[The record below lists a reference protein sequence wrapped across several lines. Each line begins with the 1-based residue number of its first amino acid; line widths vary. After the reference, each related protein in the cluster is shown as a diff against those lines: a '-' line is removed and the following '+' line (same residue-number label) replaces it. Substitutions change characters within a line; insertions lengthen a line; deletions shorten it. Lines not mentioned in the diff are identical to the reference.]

1 MEGYEPTEKQIAFAT
16 KIAWTLGID
25 LPEEYSISAYSDF
38 ITENYREFQKITSI
52 ISTENIKEE
61 HRMFRY

>member
-38 ITENYREFQKITSI
+38 ITDNYREFQKITSI
-52 ISTENIKEE
+52 IRTENIKEE